1 MPCLTCGKNPQRHEP
16 DAYDCQQC
24 YEAKQ
29 SGKAN
34 GQATQVPCLYCG
46 KNPRKSDHSD
56 WCIDCF
62 KKRLDGVKLQPIIHA
77 DGTPVQKSEPGS
89 LCSKCKSNPARKDVP
104 YCEGCFKRFT
114 PEARLR
120 YKRMNKPQCEECGKN
135 PKLEGEKVCYNC
147 GQHGETKMKPQA
159 SLEFDP
165 AGMYGWLGEYATK
178 LGCPLSAAYPAALAV
193 AAGYGVPDDRRV
205 RTTLYVT
212 ILGKTRSGKS
222 VTTDRAMGWMRPP
235 ESMTSTAY
243 PGSEIGLVQIL
254 GGKRIKEGA
263 DHDLTCKQALLV
275 QDEMRLTFG
284 KIAIQNSAL
293 PNALNQMFYKDVFE
307 TAAKGGFWVCDAKLS
322 ILGCLT
328 CANPDEFA
336 DIYGVDT
343 ATGLYGRT
351 IFGIV
356 PSGWDFQ
363 FSTWEP
369 PTEPDGSPIWRRS
382 KTCTVTAEAF
392 RMADEWAKEDLTA
405 RAELKEL
412 ALRVA
417 LITSSLNHDNAVTD
431 LAMQCALRFME
442 WQQRIRV
449 KYRPSEMDTP
459 SGKCQQAI
467 VRALERYEDW
477 VPWRDLCRTHS
488 LYKNKAWDATI
499 LNRVKRAMIFEGM
512 LHEEVGAENSEGKR
526 EKTGRVSLAK

>member
-1 MPCLTCGKNPQRHEP
+1 MTEFTQINSNRAAILEED
-16 DAYDCQQC
+16 DAPTP
-24 YEAKQ
+24 AKPN
-29 SGKAN
+29 GKAN
-34 GQATQVPCLYCG
+34 GDTEVPCLFCA
-46 KNPRKSDHSD
+46 KNPRRQQKTDYCQQCWDAKQS
-56 WCIDCF
+56 
-62 KKRLDGVKLQPIIHA
+62 GVKLQPIINA
-77 DGTPVQKSEPGS
+77 DGTPVQRSEPGS
-89 LCSKCKSNPARKDVP
+89 LCAKCKKNPTRKDVP
-104 YCEGCFKRFT
+104 YCEACFKRFT
-114 PEARLR
+114 PEAKLR
-120 YKRMNKPQCEECGKN
+120 YKRLNKPQCQECGEN
-135 PKLEGEKVCYNC
+135 PVLEGEEVCLKC
-147 GQHGETKMKPQA
+147 LHHGKTKMKPQA
-159 SLEFDP
+159 SLEFDK
-165 AGMYGWLGEYATK
+165 ACMYGWLGDYATK
-178 LGCPLSAAYPAALAV
+178 LGSPLSAAYPAALAV
-193 AAGYGVPDDRRV
+193 AAGYGVPSDRRV
-205 RTTLYVT
+205 RTNLYVT
-212 ILGKTRSGKS
+212 ILGKTRAGKS
-222 VTTDRAMGWMRPP
+222 VTKDRAVDSWLRPP
-235 ESMTSTAY
+235 EAMSSVAY

-254 GGKRIKEGA
+254 GGKRVKQGD

-293 PNALNQMFYKDVFE
+293 PNALNEMFYKDVFE

-363 FSTWEP
+363 FATWEP
-369 PTEPDGSPIWRRS
+369 PTEPDGGPIMRRS
-382 KTCTVTAEAF
+382 KTCKVTAEAF
-392 RMADEWAKEDLTA
+392 RLADDWAKEDIAA
-405 RAELKEL
+405 RADLKEL

-417 LITSSLNHDNAVTD
+417 LITSSLNHDSEVKED
-431 LAMQCALRFME
+431 AMRCALKFME
-442 WQQRIRV
+442 WQQRIRA

-477 VPWRDLCRTHS
+477 VPWRDLCRNHS

-512 LHEEVGAENSEGKR
+512 LEEEVGEKNSEGKQ
-526 EKTGRVSLAK
+526 EKTGRVRLAK